1 MMGTQAIQ
9 PERILCR
16 VEARSKKHA
25 LEVLSALLAA
35 GSTARSAPEI
45 FAGLTERERLGS
57 TSLGNGAAVPH
68 SKDEGVGAPITAL
81 ITLATPV
88 DFDTSDE
95 QAIDVVAGMLLP
107 NGGVSSELGA
117 VAEALRQPD
126 CLMQLRRARSPEAV
140 CEILAARLQN
150 IATST
155 AVAERG

>member
-1 MMGTQAIQ
+1 MGTRAIQ

-35 GSTARSAPEI
+35 GGTARTAPEI

-68 SKDEGVGAPITAL
+68 SKDEAVGEPITAL

-88 DFDTSDE
+88 DFDTSDA
-95 QAIDVVAGMLLP
+95 QAIDVLFGMLLP
-107 NGGVSSELGA
+107 NGETSVDLGA
-117 VAEALRQPD
+117 VTEALRQPD
-126 CLMQLRRARSPEAV
+126 CLLQLRRARSPAAV
-140 CEILAARLQN
+140 CEILAARLQKLE
-150 IATST
+150 TST
-155 AVAERG
+155 AVAEPG